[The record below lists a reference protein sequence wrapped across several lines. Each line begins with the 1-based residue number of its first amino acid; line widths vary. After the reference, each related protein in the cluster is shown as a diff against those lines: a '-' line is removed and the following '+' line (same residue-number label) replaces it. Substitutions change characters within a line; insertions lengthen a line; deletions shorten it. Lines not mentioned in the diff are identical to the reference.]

1 MRKESTRV
9 SRIVQVARRTPLRV
23 RLVGLAVLLSAAAL
37 VVSGVVVTRALADSM
52 LARTDQSL
60 LDAEKGWAR
69 PLGELPPGQLPPGAS
84 PPGPERPPSWFY
96 VHVQAADGETLAL
109 FNDESTSPD
118 LAGMGMGTPTTVPAT
133 EGTGV
138 RWRALRFT
146 TPRGETLTIATPL
159 TANDAVVRR
168 LAGLQIWTGLVVL
181 ALLAGAA
188 YLTVRQSLRGLR
200 EVERTTAAIAEGD
213 LSRRVPE
220 SDPRTEVGALAI
232 AVNSMLSQIQDAFA
246 ATAASERKMRRFIAD
261 ASHDLRTPIT
271 TIRGFA
277 ELYRQGA
284 STDMDRLMARIESE
298 SRRMGALV
306 EDLLALARLDER
318 RPHAQEPVDLVVLAA
333 DAVHDA
339 RAVAPERETRLELF
353 PGTDGVVVTGDDARL
368 RQVLG
373 NLVDNALTHTPDN
386 STITVRVGTR
396 GDSAVLEVADN
407 GPGLAAEDLESI
419 FERFYRADSS
429 RTSTSGGNGLGL
441 SIVAGIVEAHGGS
454 VAAESGST
462 AQVRLGAGATFRVL
476 LPRRDAP

>member
-1 MRKESTRV
+1 M
-9 SRIVQVARRTPLRV
+9 
-23 RLVGLAVLLSAAAL
+23 RLVALVVLLSASAL
-37 VVSGVVVTRALADSM
+37 VVSGVVVTGALNDSM

-60 LDAEKGWAR
+60 RDAEKGWAR
-69 PLGELPPGQLPPGAS
+69 PLGDLPPDPMPPGAGR
-84 PPGPERPPSWFY
+84 PGPERPPSWFY
-96 VHVQAADGETLAL
+96 VQVQGPDGETLAL

-118 LAGMGMGTPTTVPAT
+118 LSGLEVGTPTTVSAV
-133 EGTGV
+133 EDAGV

-146 TPRGETLTIATPL
+146 TPRGETLNIATPL
-159 TANDAVVRR
+159 TGNDAVVRR
-168 LAGLQIWTGLVVL
+168 LAGLQVWTGLVVL

-188 YLTVRQSLRGLR
+188 FLTVRRSLRGLL

-220 SDPRTEVGALAI
+220 SDARTEVGALAT
-232 AVNSMLSQIQDAFA
+232 AVNSMLSQIQAAFA
-246 ATAASERKMRRFIAD
+246 ATAASERTMRRFVAD

-284 STDMDRLMARIESE
+284 STDVDRLMARIESE

-318 RPHAQEPVDLVVLAA
+318 RPHAQEPVDLIVLAA

-339 RAVAPERETRLELF
+339 RAVAPHRETRLEVF
-353 PGTDGVVVTGDDARL
+353 PGTADAEVTGDDARL

-373 NLVDNALTHTPDN
+373 NLVDNALTHTPDG

-396 GDSAVLEVADN
+396 DDVAVLEVADT
-407 GPGLAAEDLESI
+407 GPGLEDSDLDSI

-429 RTSTSGGNGLGL
+429 RTSSSGGNGLGL
-441 SIVAGIVEAHGGS
+441 SIVAGIVDAHGGS
-454 VAAESGST
+454 VTAESGP
-462 AQVRLGAGATFRVL
+462 AGGALFRVT
-476 LPRRDAP
+476 LPRRGTPGHT